1 MWADSEVSNG
11 ENGEWRMDRVAAG
24 LPHFAIR
31 HSLFARCKFPVPR
44 KRGTMYIHAPCHRGP
59 PFMLSAYPTKRPEAN
74 SLKTATWVD
83 LLDSTEAERSAFE
96 QAFGL
101 RVPTKAQLAE
111 IETTSRLRTEGEALY
126 MTAPLLHAAENEPWV
141 LVPTGFVLAKNVL
154 LTVRSAKLTAFHNV
168 ITEIDAG
175 QQADPAH
182 IFVRLL
188 EALVGRVADLL
199 ETSSHDLDDASHLIF
214 RPEQPRQ
221 TKLSRETVRLRRLMI
236 RTGRTSERMA
246 RVQYTLV
253 CLDRM
258 AKFSTE
264 HCHEWVA
271 QDVVNRLQIVS
282 SDIASLVQ
290 FTEGLVNRVQLLQDA
305 ASGIINIDQNEVM
318 KVLTIAS
325 VVGIPPVLVV
335 GIYGMNF
342 KNMPEYDWTWGYP
355 YALAMVVITALLPL
369 IWFKWKDWI

>member
-1 MWADSEVSNG
+1 
-11 ENGEWRMDRVAAG
+11 
-24 LPHFAIR
+24 
-31 HSLFARCKFPVPR
+31 
-44 KRGTMYIHAPCHRGP
+44 
-59 PFMLSAYPTKRPEAN
+59 MLAAYPTHRPEAA

-101 RVPTKAQLAE
+101 RVPTKEQLVE
-111 IETTSRLRTEGEALY
+111 IETTSRLRTEGDALY
-126 MTAPLLHAAENEPWV
+126 MTAPLLYAADNEPWV

-154 LTVRSAKLTAFHNV
+154 LTVRSAKLSAFHTV
-168 ITEIDAG
+168 ITELERAEHGEPVDST
-175 QQADPAH
+175 H
-182 IFVRLL
+182 TFVRLL
-188 EALVGRVADLL
+188 EALVDRVADLL

-214 RPEQPRQ
+214 RPEERRRQ
-221 TKLSRETVRLRRLMI
+221 SRLSRETVRLRRLMI

-246 RVQYTLV
+246 RVQYCLV

-258 AKFSTE
+258 AKFASE
-264 HCHEWVA
+264 HCREWVA
-271 QDVVNRLQIVS
+271 LDVANRLHIVS

-290 FTEGLVNRVQLLQDA
+290 FSEALVNRVQLLQDA
-305 ASGIINIDQNEVM
+305 ASGLINIDQNEVM

-355 YALAMVVITALLPL
+355 YALGLVVITALLPL